1 MSKYTIEVPDETDR
15 LFRKRIAN
23 PETAMAQFIAGA
35 AEAQQHEE
43 LQAAIQA
50 ASEQKIDP
58 TTIKVTRTG
67 GKK

>member
-1 MSKYTIEVPDETDR
+1 MTKYTIDVPEEFDR

-23 PETAMAQFIAGA
+23 PEAALAQFIAGA
-35 AEAQQHEE
+35 AEAAQHEE

-50 ASEQKIDP
+50 ANEQKIDP
-58 TTIKVTRTG
+58 TTIKVSRTG